1 MIPIYIPNPSIW
13 GASFLSDIHTLGGW
27 SPSTLLNPRAKHVG
41 FRVFL
46 PGRSPR

>member
-13 GASFLSDIHTLGGW
+13 GASFLSDIHTLGW